1 MSPPPSPAAEATG
14 TRPVYRRMRL
24 NVAWL
29 LGGKGFGGVASLIYL
44 AVAARALGPAQFGL
58 FSLVLAYGQA
68 IANLMQFQ
76 SWQAVIRYG
85 AQHRADGEPG
95 RLARVIGF
103 TTTLD
108 IGSAVLGAATAWLG
122 VTVAGPWLG
131 WSPVEQRDAAA
142 FGAALLLS
150 IGATPNG
157 VLRLFDRFDLLTYC
171 QAIGPSVRVVGSVM
185 AWWLGGGVPEFLG
198 VWAAAALIQS
208 AVTWVVALGPRERRP
223 VLGHAAFTQ
232 AVAENRRI
240 WRFSWMTNLSSSLSI
255 FGEQASTL
263 AVGGVVGTS
272 TAGGYRLASRLAK
285 GLVKPVQAMA
295 RVLYPEMARLVA
307 TDDRR
312 TLARIAGRVELVTA
326 GLAVVVIAA
335 FAVGGGTALTLLAG
349 PAYASVEMLLFL
361 LAVAAAIDLSG
372 LGLEPVLNA
381 HGKAGKV
388 LAGRAA
394 GAVINLGLLAALLPV
409 LGAEGAAVAAIAG
422 SLTVRVWLG
431 LSTRQLL
438 RRQAALP

>member
-1 MSPPPSPAAEATG
+1 MTPPPSPAAPAAAA
-14 TRPVYRRMRL
+14 TRPVYRRMGL

-58 FSLVLAYGQA
+58 FSLVLAYGQT

-95 RLARVIGF
+95 RLARLLGF

-108 IGSAVLGAATAWLG
+108 LATAVLGAGIAWLG
-122 VTVAGPWLG
+122 VGLAGPWLG
-131 WSPVEQRDAAA
+131 WSAVEQRDAAL

-171 QAIGPSVRVVGSVM
+171 QAIGPSVRVIGSLT
-185 AWWLGGGVPEFLG
+185 AWWLGGGVPGFLA
-198 VWAAAALIQS
+198 VWASAALIQS
-208 AVTWVVALGPRERRP
+208 GVTWFVALGPRQRRP
-223 VLGHAAFTQ
+223 ALGRAAFAQ
-232 AVAENRRI
+232 AARENRRI
-240 WRFSWMTNLSSSLSI
+240 WRFSWMTNLSSSLTVT
-255 FGEQASTL
+255 GEQAATL
-263 AVGGVVGTS
+263 AIGGVVGTS
-272 TAGGYRLASRLAK
+272 MAGGYRLASRVAK

-307 TDDRR
+307 TDDRA

-326 GLAVVVIAA
+326 GLAVVVVAV
-335 FAVGGGTALTLLAG
+335 FAVAGGTVLTLLAG
-349 PAYASVEMLLFL
+349 PGFGSARELLLL

-394 GAVINLGLLAALLPV
+394 GAAVNLGGLAVLLPL
-409 LGAEGAAVAAIAG
+409 LGAEGAAVAAIAS
-422 SLTVRVWLG
+422 SLTVRLWLG
-431 LSTRQLL
+431 LSARQLL
-438 RRQAALP
+438 RRRAVA